1 MKLDKLRLNH
11 KEKGF
16 TLIELMI
23 VIAIIG
29 ILAAVAI
36 PNYISFRDKAYCSG
50 VESDANSILG
60 TLADYYAIPNH
71 TARITGTLTSTNNYA
86 TGGVTFKALSNGN
99 TATLSAIT
107 TTGKIVVTVTDGS
120 ARCPSK
126 YRKSQIQSSSTG
138 DGWTIASQGV
148 TTTGVFQK
156 SM

>member
-11 KEKGF
+11 NEKGF

-60 TLADYYAIPNH
+60 SLADYYAIPSK
-71 TARITGTLTSTNNYA
+71 TTPITGTLTSPNYVA
-86 TGGVTFKALSNGN
+86 GGVTFKALSNSN
-99 TATLSAIT
+99 TATLST
-107 TTGKIVVTVTDGS
+107 TTGGKIIVTVADGS

-126 YRKSQIQSSSTG
+126 YRKAQIQASATD
-138 DGWTIASQGV
+138 DGWTIASSAVGS
-148 TTTGVFQK
+148 TGIFRK